1 MIYDTVIV
9 GNGPAGLTAAIYA
22 QRAGLN
28 TLVIAESPV
37 DGGQIATTY
46 EVDNYP
52 GMKGIGGMELGM
64 KFREHADQLET
75 RFLEDRLVEI
85 RDEGDHKTLI
95 LDQGEAVETKTVV
108 LALGANHR
116 DLGVP
121 GEKELVG
128 AGVSYCAT
136 CDGAFYRK
144 KIAAVVG
151 GGDVALEDALFLSRF
166 AEKVYLI
173 HRRDAF
179 RGAKVLVDQVLA
191 KENIEVIYDTVV
203 EKVCGNIKVESLDLL
218 NKKTGEKRSLP
229 VNGVFMAV
237 GTAPNVDVKG
247 LPQRDEKGYI
257 VADESC
263 QTKTAGIYAAGDLR
277 TKQLRQV
284 ITAAADGANAI
295 TSVQRYL
302 TETLS

>member
-1 MIYDTVIV
+1 MIYDTVII

-22 QRAGLN
+22 KRAGLV
-28 TLVIAESPV
+28 TLLVAESPV

-64 KFREHADQLET
+64 KFRDHVNQLEVEV
-75 RFLEDRLVEI
+75 LEDRLVAIEE
-85 RDEGDHKTLI
+85 EGDHKRLR
-95 LDQGEAVETKTVV
+95 LLHSDPVETKTLV

-116 DLGVP
+116 ELGVP
-121 GEKELVG
+121 GEKELIG

-136 CDGAFYRK
+136 CDGAFYRNK
-144 KIAAVVG
+144 VAAVVG

-166 AEKVYLI
+166 ATKVYLI

-179 RGAKVLVDQVLA
+179 RGARVLVDQVLA
-191 KENIEVIYDTVV
+191 TENIEVIYDTVV
-203 EKVCGNIKVESLDLL
+203 TKVNGNIKVESLELR
-218 NKKTGEKRSLP
+218 NKVTEETSTLV

-237 GTAPNVDVKG
+237 GTVPNTDVEG
-247 LPQRDEKGYI
+247 LPQQDEKGYI
-257 VADESC
+257 LAGEDCV
-263 QTKTAGIYAAGDLR
+263 TKTPGIFAAGDLR

-295 TSVQRYL
+295 TSVQSFL
-302 TETLS
+302 TNQ

>member
-1 MIYDTVIV
+1 MIYDTVII

-22 QRAGLN
+22 KRAGLV
-28 TLVIAESPV
+28 TLLVAESPV

-64 KFREHADQLET
+64 KFRDHVNQLEVEV
-75 RFLEDRLVEI
+75 LEDRLVAIEE
-85 RDEGDHKTLI
+85 EGDHKRLR
-95 LDQGEAVETKTVV
+95 LLHSDPVETKTLV

-116 DLGVP
+116 ELGVP
-121 GEKELVG
+121 GEKELIG

-136 CDGAFYRK
+136 CDGAFYRNK
-144 KIAAVVG
+144 VAAVVG

-166 AEKVYLI
+166 ATKVYLI
-173 HRRDAF
+173 HRRDVF

-191 KENIEVIYDTVV
+191 TENIEVIYDTVV
-203 EKVCGNIKVESLDLL
+203 TKVNGNIKVESLELR
-218 NKKTGEKRSLP
+218 NKVTEETSTLV

-237 GTAPNVDVKG
+237 GTVPNTDVEG
-247 LPQRDEKGYI
+247 LPQQDEKGYI
-257 VADESC
+257 LAGEDCV
-263 QTKTAGIYAAGDLR
+263 TKTPGIFAAGDLR

-295 TSVQRYL
+295 TSVQRFL
-302 TETLS
+302 TNQ

>member
-1 MIYDTVIV
+1 MIYDTVII

-22 QRAGLN
+22 KRAGLV
-28 TLVIAESPV
+28 TLLVAESPV

-64 KFREHADQLET
+64 KFRDHVNQLEVEV
-75 RFLEDRLVEI
+75 LEDRLVAIEE
-85 RDEGDHKTLI
+85 EGDHKRLR
-95 LDQGEAVETKTVV
+95 LLHSDPVETKTLV

-116 DLGVP
+116 ELGVP
-121 GEKELVG
+121 GEKELIG

-136 CDGAFYRK
+136 CDGAFYRNK
-144 KIAAVVG
+144 VAAVVG

-166 AEKVYLI
+166 ATKVYLI

-179 RGAKVLVDQVLA
+179 RGARVLVDQVLA
-191 KENIEVIYDTVV
+191 TENIEVIYDTVV
-203 EKVCGNIKVESLDLL
+203 TKVNGNIKVESLELR
-218 NKKTGEKRSLP
+218 NKVTEETSTLV

-237 GTAPNVDVKG
+237 GTVPNTDVEG
-247 LPQRDEKGYI
+247 LPQQDEKGYI
-257 VADESC
+257 LAGEDCV
-263 QTKTAGIYAAGDLR
+263 TKTPGTFAAGDLR

-295 TSVQRYL
+295 TSVQRFL
-302 TETLS
+302 TNQ

>member
-1 MIYDTVIV
+1 MIYDTVII

-22 QRAGLN
+22 KRAGLV
-28 TLVIAESPV
+28 TLLVAESPV

-64 KFREHADQLET
+64 KFRDHVNQLEVEV
-75 RFLEDRLVEI
+75 LEDRLVAIEE
-85 RDEGDHKTLI
+85 EGDHKRLR
-95 LDQGEAVETKTVV
+95 LLHSDPVETKTLV

-116 DLGVP
+116 ELGVP
-121 GEKELVG
+121 GEKELIG

-136 CDGAFYRK
+136 CDGAFYRNK
-144 KIAAVVG
+144 VAAVVG

-166 AEKVYLI
+166 ATKVYLI

-179 RGAKVLVDQVLA
+179 RGARVLVDQVLA
-191 KENIEVIYDTVV
+191 TENIEVIYDTVV
-203 EKVCGNIKVESLDLL
+203 TKVNGNIKVESLELR
-218 NKKTGEKRSLP
+218 NKVTEETSTLV

-237 GTAPNVDVKG
+237 GTVPNTDVEG
-247 LPQRDEKGYI
+247 LPQQDEKGYI
-257 VADESC
+257 LAGEDCV
-263 QTKTAGIYAAGDLR
+263 TKTPGIFAAGDLR

-295 TSVQRYL
+295 TSVQRFL
-302 TETLS
+302 TNQ

>member
-1 MIYDTVIV
+1 MIYDTVII

-22 QRAGLN
+22 KRAGLV
-28 TLVIAESPV
+28 TLLVAESPV

-64 KFREHADQLET
+64 KFRDHVNQLEVEV
-75 RFLEDRLVEI
+75 LEDRLVAIEE
-85 RDEGDHKTLI
+85 EGDHKRLR
-95 LDQGEAVETKTVV
+95 LLHSDPVETKTLV

-116 DLGVP
+116 ELGVP
-121 GEKELVG
+121 GEKELIG

-136 CDGAFYRK
+136 CDGAFYRNK
-144 KIAAVVG
+144 VAAVVG

-166 AEKVYLI
+166 ATKVYLI

-191 KENIEVIYDTVV
+191 TENIEVIYDTVV
-203 EKVCGNIKVESLDLL
+203 TKVNGNIKVESLELR
-218 NKKTGEKRSLP
+218 NKVTEEASTLV

-237 GTAPNVDVKG
+237 GTVPNTDVEG
-247 LPQRDEKGYI
+247 LPQQDEKGYI
-257 VADESC
+257 LAGEDCV
-263 QTKTAGIYAAGDLR
+263 TKTPGIFAAGDLR

-295 TSVQRYL
+295 TSVQRFL
-302 TETLS
+302 TNQ

>member
-1 MIYDTVIV
+1 MIYDTVII

-22 QRAGLN
+22 KRAGLV
-28 TLVIAESPV
+28 TLLVAESPV

-64 KFREHADQLET
+64 KFRDHVNQLEVEV
-75 RFLEDRLVEI
+75 LEDRLVAIEE
-85 RDEGDHKTLI
+85 EGDHKRLR
-95 LDQGEAVETKTVV
+95 LLHSDPVETKTLV

-116 DLGVP
+116 ELGVP
-121 GEKELVG
+121 GEKELIG

-136 CDGAFYRK
+136 CDGAFYRNK
-144 KIAAVVG
+144 VAAVVG

-166 AEKVYLI
+166 ATKVYLI

-179 RGAKVLVDQVLA
+179 RGARVLVDQVLA
-191 KENIEVIYDTVV
+191 TENIEVIYDTVV
-203 EKVCGNIKVESLDLL
+203 TKVNGNIKVESLELR
-218 NKKTGEKRSLP
+218 NKVTEETSTLV

-237 GTAPNVDVKG
+237 GTVPNTDVEG
-247 LPQRDEKGYI
+247 LPQQDEKGYI
-257 VADESC
+257 L
-263 QTKTAGIYAAGDLR
+263 AGEDCVTRTPGIFAAGDLR

-295 TSVQRYL
+295 TSVQRFL
-302 TETLS
+302 TNQ

>member
-1 MIYDTVIV
+1 MIYDTVII

-22 QRAGLN
+22 KRAGLV
-28 TLVIAESPV
+28 TLLVAESPV

-64 KFREHADQLET
+64 KFRDHVNQLEVEV
-75 RFLEDRLVEI
+75 LEDRLIAIEE
-85 RDEGDHKTLI
+85 EGDHKRLR
-95 LDQGEAVETKTVV
+95 LLHSDPVETKTLV

-116 DLGVP
+116 ELGVP
-121 GEKELVG
+121 GEKELIG

-136 CDGAFYRK
+136 CDGAFYRNK
-144 KIAAVVG
+144 VAAVVG

-166 AEKVYLI
+166 ATKVYLI
-173 HRRDAF
+173 HRRDVF

-191 KENIEVIYDTVV
+191 TENIEVIYDTVV
-203 EKVCGNIKVESLDLL
+203 TKVNGNIKVESLELR
-218 NKKTGEKRSLP
+218 NKVTEETSTLV

-237 GTAPNVDVKG
+237 GTVPNTDVEG
-247 LPQRDEKGYI
+247 LPQQDEKGYI
-257 VADESC
+257 LAGEDCV
-263 QTKTAGIYAAGDLR
+263 TKTPGIFAAGDLR

-295 TSVQRYL
+295 TSVQRFL
-302 TETLS
+302 TNQ

>member
-1 MIYDTVIV
+1 MIYDTVII

-22 QRAGLN
+22 KRAGLV
-28 TLVIAESPV
+28 TLLVAESPV

-64 KFREHADQLET
+64 KFRDHVNQLEVEV
-75 RFLEDRLVEI
+75 LEDRLVAIEE
-85 RDEGDHKTLI
+85 EGDLKQLRLLHS
-95 LDQGEAVETKTVV
+95 DPVETKTLV

-116 DLGVP
+116 ELGVP
-121 GEKELVG
+121 GEKELIG

-136 CDGAFYRK
+136 CDGAFYRNK
-144 KIAAVVG
+144 VAAVVG

-166 AEKVYLI
+166 ATKVYLI

-191 KENIEVIYDTVV
+191 TENIEVIYDTVV
-203 EKVCGNIKVESLDLL
+203 TKVNGNIKVESLELR
-218 NKKTGEKRSLP
+218 NKVTEETSTLV

-237 GTAPNVDVKG
+237 GTVPNTDVEG
-247 LPQRDEKGYI
+247 LPQQDEKGYI
-257 VADESC
+257 LAGEDCV
-263 QTKTAGIYAAGDLR
+263 TKTPGIFAAGDLR

-295 TSVQRYL
+295 TSVQRFL
-302 TETLS
+302 TNQ

>member
-166 AEKVYLI
+166 AEKVYII

-247 LPQRDEKGYI
+247 LPQQDEKGYI

>member
-1 MIYDTVIV
+1 MIYDTVII

-22 QRAGLN
+22 KRAGLV
-28 TLVIAESPV
+28 TLLVAESPV

-64 KFREHADQLET
+64 KFRDHVNQLEVEV
-75 RFLEDRLVEI
+75 LEDRLVAIEE
-85 RDEGDHKTLI
+85 EGDHKRLR
-95 LDQGEAVETKTVV
+95 LLHSDPVETKTLV

-116 DLGVP
+116 ELGVP
-121 GEKELVG
+121 GEKELIG

-136 CDGAFYRK
+136 CDGAFYRNK
-144 KIAAVVG
+144 VAAVVG

-166 AEKVYLI
+166 ATKVYLI

-191 KENIEVIYDTVV
+191 TENIEVIYDTVV
-203 EKVCGNIKVESLDLL
+203 TKVNGNIKVESLELR
-218 NKKTGEKRSLP
+218 NKVTEETSTLV

-237 GTAPNVDVKG
+237 GTVPNTDVEG
-247 LPQRDEKGYI
+247 LPQQDEKGYI
-257 VADESC
+257 LAGEDCV
-263 QTKTAGIYAAGDLR
+263 TKTPGIFAAGDLR

-295 TSVQRYL
+295 TSVQRFL
-302 TETLS
+302 TNQ

>member
-1 MIYDTVIV
+1 MIYDTVII

-22 QRAGLN
+22 KRAGLV
-28 TLVIAESPV
+28 TLLVAESPV

-64 KFREHADQLET
+64 KFRDHVNQLEVEV
-75 RFLEDRLVEI
+75 LEDRLVAIEE
-85 RDEGDHKTLI
+85 EGDLKRLRLLHS
-95 LDQGEAVETKTVV
+95 DPVETKTLV

-116 DLGVP
+116 ELGVP
-121 GEKELVG
+121 GEKELIG

-136 CDGAFYRK
+136 CDGAFYRNK
-144 KIAAVVG
+144 VAAVVG

-166 AEKVYLI
+166 ATKVYLI

-191 KENIEVIYDTVV
+191 TENIEVIYDTVV
-203 EKVCGNIKVESLDLL
+203 TKVNGNIKVESLELR
-218 NKKTGEKRSLP
+218 NKVTEETSTLV

-237 GTAPNVDVKG
+237 GTVPNTDVEG
-247 LPQRDEKGYI
+247 LPQQDEKGYI
-257 VADESC
+257 LAGEDCV
-263 QTKTAGIYAAGDLR
+263 TKTPGIFAAGDLR

-295 TSVQRYL
+295 TSVQRFL
-302 TETLS
+302 TNQ

>member
-1 MIYDTVIV
+1 MIYDTVII

-22 QRAGLN
+22 KRAGLV
-28 TLVIAESPV
+28 TLLVAESPV

-64 KFREHADQLET
+64 KFRDHVNQLEVEV
-75 RFLEDRLVEI
+75 LEDRLVAIEE
-85 RDEGDHKTLI
+85 EGDLKRLRLLHS
-95 LDQGEAVETKTVV
+95 DPVETKTLV

-116 DLGVP
+116 ELGVP
-121 GEKELVG
+121 GEKELIG

-136 CDGAFYRK
+136 CDGAFYRNK
-144 KIAAVVG
+144 VAAVVG

-166 AEKVYLI
+166 ATKVYLI

-191 KENIEVIYDTVV
+191 TENIEVIYDTVV
-203 EKVCGNIKVESLDLL
+203 TKVNGNIKVESLELR
-218 NKKTGEKRSLP
+218 NKVTEETSTLV
-229 VNGVFMAV
+229 VNGVLMAV
-237 GTAPNVDVKG
+237 GTVPNTDVEG
-247 LPQRDEKGYI
+247 LPQQDEKGYI
-257 VADESC
+257 LAGEDCV
-263 QTKTAGIYAAGDLR
+263 TKTPGIFAAGDLR

-295 TSVQRYL
+295 TSVQRFL
-302 TETLS
+302 TNQ